1 MLYRLTADHPS
12 FKTIEFRNKG
22 LNIVLA
28 ERQLPI
34 TPGET
39 APQRRTRNGAGKS
52 SAIDLIHFLL
62 AGGAE
67 GALKSEA
74 LADWIFELSLDV
86 GRDRVAVRRAQP
98 SSRVT
103 IQKEGAGFVKEPNS
117 AELTNAAWA
126 NQLGKTWFYLGNNRP
141 PGAAS
146 FRQLI
151 SYFARRRRDGGYDDP
166 VRTFRAQSNALG
178 ETNLAVLFGLDAEI
192 VRRFHQAK
200 NELKQ
205 VQAAQKALRDLEKG
219 APAGTRRVDLE
230 ATLSAQIAAATLARD
245 HLSERINSF
254 NVLPVFRELE
264 QELASLN
271 ERGRELSDEDVLDR
285 EAIDANQRAFQDE
298 GQDRAPRL
306 EALFAEAQIVFPATV
321 KRRYEEVARFH
332 HRLIENRQ
340 AQLHSEIAS
349 AKRRIDDRRPA
360 REQVEV
366 RRRQIT
372 AALRSGGPADE
383 LLRLRDE
390 LSEKE
395 AVVRA
400 LEARLNEARRL
411 EKQAEDMQ
419 KELEEV
425 ARALRQDRRERDAIA
440 YQASRTFSQISE
452 RLYEKPGELVISAN
466 EQGLRFV
473 PSIPSSQS
481 AGVMSMQIFC
491 FDFTMASLCR
501 SRGMGPDFLIHDSHL
516 YEPVDGRQFARALRL
531 GARYAEEIGVQYIVT
546 LNSDE
551 LRRAEIEG
559 NEDFSEFVIKSVLSD
574 APEGGLFGIRFD

>member
-1 MLYRLTADHPS
+1 MLYRLTANHPS
-12 FKTIEFRNKG
+12 FKTLEFRKG
-22 LNIVLA
+22 LNIILA
-28 ERQLPI
+28 DRQLPADKDA
-34 TPGET
+34 GG
-39 APQRRTRNGAGKS
+39 PQRRTRNGAGKS
-52 SAIDLIHFLL
+52 SAIDLVHFLL
-62 AGGAE
+62 AGSAD

-74 LADWIFELSLDV
+74 LSDWVFELLLDV
-86 GRDRVAVRRAQP
+86 GKDRLAVRRAQ
-98 SSRVT
+98 SSTRVT
-103 IQKEGAGFVKEPNS
+103 IQKESVGFGGDSDPT
-117 AELTNAAWA
+117 ELSNTAWGS
-126 NQLGKTWFYLGNNRP
+126 QLGKAWFHLSNGRS

-151 SYFARRRRDGGYDDP
+151 TYFARRRRDGGYDDP
-166 VRTFRAQSNALG
+166 VRTFRASSNAVI

-200 NELKQ
+200 NGLKQ
-205 VQAAQKALRDLEKG
+205 VQTAQKALRDLEKA
-219 APAGTRRVDLE
+219 APAGSRRVDLE
-230 ATLSAQIAAATLARD
+230 ATLSAQIAAAELARE

-254 NVLPVFRELE
+254 NVLPIFRELE

-271 ERGRELSDEDVLDR
+271 ERGRDLSDEDVLDR
-285 EAIDANQRAFQDE
+285 ESIDANQRAFQEE
-298 GQDRAPRL
+298 GQDRTPRL
-306 EALFAEAQIVFPATV
+306 EALFAEAQIVFPDTV
-321 KRRYEEVARFH
+321 KHRYEEVARFH
-332 HRLIENRQ
+332 HRLVENRQ
-340 AQLHSEIAS
+340 AQLQSEIAS
-349 AKRRIDDRRPA
+349 AQRRIEDRRPA

-395 AVVRA
+395 GVVRA

-419 KELEEV
+419 KEVEE
-425 ARALRQDRRERDAIA
+425 ATRALRQDRRERDAVA

-501 SRGMGPDFLIHDSHL
+501 NRDMGPGFLIHDSHL
-516 YEPVDGRQFARALRL
+516 YEPVDGRQFARALRI
-531 GARYAEEIGVQYIVT
+531 GAEYAEEIGVQYIVT

-551 LRRAEIEG
+551 LARAESEG
-559 NEDFSEFVIKSVLSD
+559 NEDFRSFVLTPVLSD
-574 APEGGLFGIRFD
+574 APEGGLFGIKFD